1 MNAEQESVFIV
12 SDETD
17 GGSVVAMIKRDP
29 VSRKNVIYLVTE
41 ATPEDIARLISSNAP
56 HN

>member
-17 GGSVVAMIKRDP
+17 GGNVVAMIKRDP